1 MQAQTDMK
9 SIIEIAET
17 FLEREYIY
25 QPSVVPDVDH
35 PFLNS
40 SVTGIS
46 NPDVI
51 QELNSRNIQL
61 LDIGGQHILS
71 ILDSPEVWELYKK
84 DRRLILRESKS
95 FQYLSQNGSS
105 NSCLYLKERVFKH
118 KPSFG
123 LQ

>member
-25 QPSVVPDVDH
+25 QPSVVPHDVDH
-35 PFLNS
+35 PFLNN
-40 SVTGIS
+40 SVTGVS

-61 LDIGGQHILS
+61 LNIGGQHILS

-84 DRRLILRESKS
+84 EIGRAH
-95 FQYLSQNGSS
+95 
-105 NSCLYLKERVFKH
+105 V
-118 KPSFG
+118 
-123 LQ
+123 